1 MGISVSGVG
10 SGLDVDG
17 IVNQLMSLEAQ
28 PLYKLKENEADFK
41 AQLSAYNELETRMG
55 TFRSAMK
62 ELGSISNFKVY
73 SSSSANTDVIDIT
86 TSSVAT
92 QGSYDI
98 QVVQL
103 AESQKLRTNAYP
115 TDEDFGEGSLT
126 LSLGGTESFTV
137 NLTAGEA
144 SLSDIQ
150 KAINNAPDNPGIT
163 ASLITNGDQRYI
175 SFTADKTGADNT
187 IDISSSVTSAGANFD
202 LSELETA
209 NLTEIQAA
217 QDAILY
223 LDDYPSTHPTT
234 PGNGLEITSAS
245 NNVTGV
251 IEGVTLDIHKV
262 DSSFVTVN
270 IDRDMDA
277 VVDKVGELVNSY
289 NLLQDYLSEM
299 RTGPLRGDSTL
310 STIERQVRLVF
321 NTPPTGLTTSLGSLS
336 EIGIKTNKDGS
347 VSLDSAELR
356 SVLDTDFGGVGEL
369 LASDDQGYA
378 FRLQALADSFVT
390 TNGVID
396 LRQDGIN
403 DRLKSVA
410 KSIEQ
415 MNTRLDDREASY
427 RKTYASLDTLIA
439 QMQSTGSYITQQ
451 LASL

>member
-1 MGISVSGVG
+1 
-10 SGLDVDG
+10 
-17 IVNQLMSLEAQ
+17 
-28 PLYKLKENEADFK
+28 
-41 AQLSAYNELETRMG
+41 
-55 TFRSAMK
+55 
-62 ELGSISNFKVY
+62 
-73 SSSSANTDVIDIT
+73 
-86 TSSVAT
+86 
-92 QGSYDI
+92 
-98 QVVQL
+98 
-103 AESQKLRTNAYP
+103 
-115 TDEDFGEGSLT
+115 
-126 LSLGGTESFTV
+126 
-137 NLTAGEA
+137 
-144 SLSDIQ
+144 
-150 KAINNAPDNPGIT
+150 
-163 ASLITNGDQRYI
+163 
-175 SFTADKTGADNT
+175 
-187 IDISSSVTSAGANFD
+187 
-202 LSELETA
+202 
-209 NLTEIQAA
+209 
-217 QDAILY
+217 
-223 LDDYPSTHPTT
+223 
-234 PGNGLEITSAS
+234 
-245 NNVTGV
+245 
-251 IEGVTLDIHKV
+251 
-262 DSSFVTVN
+262 
-270 IDRDMDA
+270 
-277 VVDKVGELVNSY
+277 LVNSY